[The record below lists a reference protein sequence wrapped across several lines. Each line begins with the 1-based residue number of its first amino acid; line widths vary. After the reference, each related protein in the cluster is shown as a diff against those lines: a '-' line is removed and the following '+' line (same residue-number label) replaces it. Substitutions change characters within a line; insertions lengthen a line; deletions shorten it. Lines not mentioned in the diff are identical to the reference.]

1 MLLPINTRKEL
12 DMTDK
17 RFLMLFS
24 NYSHGDRYP
33 ALVPSRSGGVCGGTV
48 LSVAPVAG
56 VEASQPGTVQSVD
69 LMQRPSEYRASS
81 GVMKEILQKS
91 VSADTKARNEKVRA
105 PRATTKKEK
114 QGREIGERVKRAK
127 EQVASA
133 QTIVSDYNKLKS
145 KKSKQDFVSALGEV
159 YSQNPT
165 GSKYI
170 LDGIE
175 MIKAL

>member
-1 MLLPINTRKEL
+1 MLLPINTRKDL

-33 ALVPSRSGGVCGGTV
+33 ALIPSRSGGSV
-48 LSVAPVAG
+48 LSVSPVAG
-56 VEASQPGTVQSVD
+56 VEASQPSTVQSVD
-69 LMQRPSEYRASS
+69 LMQRPSDYRASS

-91 VSADTKARNEKVRA
+91 VNADTKARNERVRA
-105 PRATTKKEK
+105 PKATTKKAK
-114 QGREIGERVKRAK
+114 QGREIGERVKKGK
-127 EQVASA
+127 EQTASA
-133 QTIVSDYNKLKS
+133 QTIVSDYNKLRTKKS
-145 KKSKQDFVSALGEV
+145 KKDFISALGEV
-159 YSQNPT
+159 YSQNPS